1 MNLLKVALFL
11 TFVSCALGSIS
22 QLNLNPTGNFAK
34 LTSKQGLWV
43 SIILLKIL
51 LMGQMGYFPYRFKG
65 RKKRKIGGPDSL
77 VGLEDTNSVL
87 QVNQYEHTFI

>member
-11 TFVSCALGSIS
+11 AFFSCALGSIS

-34 LTSKQGLWV
+34 LTTKQGLWV
-43 SIILLKIL
+43 SIIILKIL
-51 LMGQMGYFPYRFKG
+51 ILGELGFFPYRFKG
-65 RKKRKIGGPDSL
+65 RKKRKIGRPDSL

-87 QVNQYEHTFI
+87 QVN